1 MFKNQLYIYLLY
13 NIWCDSYLRKKSVW
27 TAIKIFLFLN
37 FLEATIIFVEWT
49 FECKC
54 ALCVTLE
61 TCWLL
66 KTTRFNNYTNRLSHT
81 ILFSFRQKKKA
92 KIKFYDYFTHTGIV
106 CLFDGFKKLFHHV
119 WAIFL
124 FLFLFDEAKE
134 AKILIFFSA
143 Q

>member
-13 NIWCDSYLRKKSVW
+13 NIWCDSYLRNKKCLNSNKN
-27 TAIKIFLFLN
+27 ISFFLN

-54 ALCVTLE
+54 ALCVTVE

-81 ILFSFRQKKKA
+81 ILFLLFSAEIKRKN
-92 KIKFYDYFTHTGIV
+92 KILWLFYTYERIG
-106 CLFDGFKKLFHHV
+106 LFDGLRNCFITFEQ
-119 WAIFL
+119 FL
-124 FLFLFDEAKE
+124 CFLFLFDEANK
-134 AKILIFFSA
+134 KQKF
-143 Q
+143 